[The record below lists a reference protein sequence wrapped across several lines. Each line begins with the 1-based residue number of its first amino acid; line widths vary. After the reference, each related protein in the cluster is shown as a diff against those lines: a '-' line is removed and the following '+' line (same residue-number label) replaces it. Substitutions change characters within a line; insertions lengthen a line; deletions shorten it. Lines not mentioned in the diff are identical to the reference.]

1 MKDLT
6 ELHLLN
12 VYIVT
17 FPNQRDLGNIPSATF
32 YRVDPKEDE
41 EYFSIVSEI
50 VPDCLRISSY
60 TPI

>member
-17 FPNQRDLGNIPSATF
+17 FPNQRDLGNTPSATF
-32 YRVDPKEDE
+32 YRVDPKED
-41 EYFSIVSEI
+41 
-50 VPDCLRISSY
+50 
-60 TPI
+60 